1 MIKDHQQ
8 GLAVDNTD
16 KLPTVATTFA
26 PHMLDQ
32 HRHGVQFP
40 VAEAKLMFDQT
51 WLIKSQGQFLAFTV
65 ANGMDRYI
73 YI

>member
-1 MIKDHQQ
+1 MK
-8 GLAVDNTD
+8 
-16 KLPTVATTFA
+16 PF
-26 PHMLDQ
+26 LD
-32 HRHGVQFP
+32 HGVQFP

-73 YI
+73 YSIFRYSIINNKIV

>member
-1 MIKDHQQ
+1 MIQDHQQ

-16 KLPTVATTFA
+16 KLPTV
-26 PHMLDQ
+26 
-32 HRHGVQFP
+32 VP

-65 ANGMDRYI
+65 ANGMDIYI
-73 YI
+73 YIQYI